1 MIPIHER
8 IKPTLKTI
16 FLIANGLPQIYQFS
30 IGEQLRR
37 SSLSI
42 GLNIAES
49 NGRRSTKEKQQFLNI
64 ALGSLKETVYLLEFI
79 HTMDIKTSH
88 DLRETRDKLEEYAR
102 ILYSILNRS

>member
-8 IKPTLKTI
+8 IKPTLKAI
-16 FLIANGLPQIYQFS
+16 FLIANGLPHIYQFS

-49 NGRRSTKEKQQFLNI
+49 NGRRSTKEKQQLLNI

-79 HTMDIKTSH
+79 HTLDIKTTH
-88 DLRETRDKLEEYAR
+88 NLQAVKDTLDEYAK
-102 ILYSILNRS
+102 ILYSILYR